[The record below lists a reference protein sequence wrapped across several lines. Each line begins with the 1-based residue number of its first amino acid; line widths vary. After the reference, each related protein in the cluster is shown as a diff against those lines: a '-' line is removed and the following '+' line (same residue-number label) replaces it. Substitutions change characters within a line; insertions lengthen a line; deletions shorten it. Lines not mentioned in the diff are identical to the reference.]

1 MKKRTGKMISLSLA
15 VAMAVTAA
23 PVTALADEN
32 TQSNVIEASELTTA
46 QNAGETETDTD
57 TTTEKDVLKS
67 NDAETL
73 TGTDD
78 LDTTSNNTIT
88 VADGSEET
96 LQKAIED
103 ANDGDKIL
111 VTKSITLT
119 KPVIIDKGITLEA
132 ESLTPFVVDPNG
144 NFNEMGDNHVF
155 RLSHKDAVL
164 DNVTL
169 SLEERN
175 TTPLNI
181 VYVSAGTVQDCWL
194 VGSGATANP
203 VTRGV
208 MVESGA
214 KNVTITGNHFED
226 FFASAYINSGAEGEI
241 ADNNSVNT
249 KESWCIAD
257 GSNMDLTGNT
267 FEGTTTIDI
276 KIFAD
281 SPSQKNNYTKEKFLA
296 ISKDNSSA
304 RIQNEIDGVTALDG
318 SIIVSDKNS
327 LEKAITYADTTETPI
342 ALQADITGDFVIGT
356 DKNVSLDLNGHK
368 ITNESDH
375 TITNNGTLTIK
386 DSSGGK
392 TGIIDNVT
400 HARAAVWNDGIAVLE
415 GGTYT
420 RSLENGI
427 DEGNSGGNS
436 YYNIVNHNRMT
447 IESGVTVE
455 QDGNF
460 SSMIE
465 NGWYNGN
472 ENTEK
477 TPSIMIIEGGTF
489 SGGLNTV
496 KNDDYGELT
505 INDGDFSNIS
515 QAAFLNWNT
524 ATING
529 GNFEVNNNADAVIL
543 NGYGNAT
550 MDKGELTI
558 NGGNFNTEQNDVN
571 FIETM
576 YAIDGYTSGTI
587 EVNGGNIYG
596 DIQLSDVTE
605 GATLSITNGV
615 TINGN
620 ITNQGV
626 ANVGVTNAT
635 VTGSVSNSGEGSVI
649 ISDGATVEDAVS
661 NTGSGSMAVIESK
674 IGSYTSGQN
683 ITFVDSTTTNGDT
696 IENTQDVSA
705 ACARIG
711 AKYYNTLKEAL
722 TESKSGDTITLV
734 KDVTVS
740 NTQAMANSNYNEAVI
755 TLKDGVTLD
764 GDSHT
769 IYADK
774 NWFKS
779 TDGKNANNPANH
791 IVGVSGVSATIKNL
805 TIVGN
810 ANTKHGINAF
820 GTNGTNTLIV
830 NNVTIKNCGTA
841 GMVINGAKV
850 TATNINTEG
859 NPWGAINVDKSS
871 GSELDLTGGTF
882 KENVQ
887 IWTESDDPN
896 ISLDG
901 VQLDEV
907 TGEGTNLK
915 GYTYFTDD
923 VSKLGAAY
931 NETTK
936 TIYESLADALT
947 AAQSRETI
955 SVVKDTELA
964 TDAAVAEGVTLV
976 VNPDVTLS
984 IAEGKTLT
992 NNGTIENKG
1001 EIEGTVKQGTTGEV
1015 TKYYTVTFTSNKE
1028 IESVEVQDEND
1039 ATVEPNVEGKFI
1051 YSLKDGKYTYTMET
1065 VRGTRNGSFTVD
1077 GKELT
1082 INERFSSGGGSS
1094 HSYDGYITIINPKN
1108 GEVSVSDDWAYE
1120 DDKITLTITPDDG
1133 YEVDKIE
1140 IVDDEGDKITAK
1152 KVEDEDNKYT
1162 FRMAN
1167 CDVTVTVTFKEEGK
1181 TTEDTDKEEDKDDEE
1196 TTELN
1201 FTDVKES
1208 DWFFKGV
1215 EYVVD
1220 KGIMSGV
1227 SENEFAPS
1235 GKLTR
1240 AMLVQMLYNMESRP
1254 ACDAENAFM
1263 DVPVGQWYT
1272 DAVIWANDEKIVS
1285 GMGDGLFAPNME
1297 ITREQMVAML
1307 YNYAKYKGYDVT
1319 ASADL
1324 SAFADTASVSA
1335 WAQPAMQWA
1344 VAEGYISGM
1353 GDSQLAPQGTATR
1366 AEIASVIMRFMEATA
1381 ETAE

>member
-23 PVTALADEN
+23 PVTALADEPVK
-32 TQSNVIEASELTTA
+32 TDVIEAPALTSA
-46 QNAGETETDTD
+46 DQTEE
-57 TTTEKDVLKS
+57 TTTEEGTAWAELTPSEKTEEEEVLSDEGTETTEGITTVEELNDEASAKENVFYVDETQGNGYTTLSDALKQAGTTESTIVLK
-67 NDAETL
+67 
-73 TGTDD
+73 
-78 LDTTSNNTIT
+78 NN
-88 VADGSEET
+88 V
-96 LQKAIED
+96 
-103 ANDGDKIL
+103 
-111 VTKSITLT
+111 
-119 KPVIIDKGITLEA
+119 
-132 ESLTPFVVDPNG
+132 
-144 NFNEMGDNHVF
+144 
-155 RLSHKDAVL
+155 
-164 DNVTL
+164 
-169 SLEERN
+169 
-175 TTPLNI
+175 
-181 VYVSAGTVQDCWL
+181 
-194 VGSGATANP
+194 
-203 VTRGV
+203 
-208 MVESGA
+208 
-214 KNVTITGNHFED
+214 
-226 FFASAYINSGAEGEI
+226 
-241 ADNNSVNT
+241 
-249 KESWCIAD
+249 
-257 GSNMDLTGNT
+257 
-267 FEGTTTIDI
+267 
-276 KIFAD
+276 
-281 SPSQKNNYTKEKFLA
+281 
-296 ISKDNSSA
+296 
-304 RIQNEIDGVTALDG
+304 
-318 SIIVSDKNS
+318 
-327 LEKAITYADTTETPI
+327 
-342 ALQADITGDFVIGT
+342 TGDFTIAEDQNIT
-356 DKNVSLDLNGHK
+356 LDLNGYT
-368 ITNESDH
+368 ITNTSNH
-375 TITNNGTLTIK
+375 TITNNGKLTIK
-386 DSSGGK
+386 DSSEEK
-392 TGIIDNVT
+392 TGTITNST
-400 HARAAVWNDGIAVLE
+400 HGKGALVNNY
-415 GGTYT
+415 GGTV
-420 RSLENGI
+420 
-427 DEGNSGGNS
+427 D
-436 YYNIVNHNRMT
+436 
-447 IESGVTVE
+447 IESGTLTREEATDNSWYVIRN
-455 QDGNF
+455 DGTMNIKGGSIINKVVKLT
-460 SSMIE
+460 SSLIR
-465 NGWYNGN
+465 N
-472 ENTEK
+472 EGEMD
-477 TPSIMIIEGGTF
+477 I
-489 SGGLNTV
+489 SGGYLEHDFIAV
-496 KNDDYGELT
+496 KNDDTGKGELST
-505 INDGDFSNIS
+505 LTVSGDVVIKSPEQAIQNWTTAVIS
-515 QAAFLNWNT
+515 GGTMNGKVSTWGYKGQCGNT
-524 ATING
+524 EITGGTING
-529 GNFEVNNNADAVIL
+529 NITIGIDNSNLLNSPKIPEVTIS
-543 NGYGNAT
+543 NG
-550 MDKGELTI
+550 TI
-558 NGGNFNTEQNDVN
+558 NGDIEFLTGGTSTAAPENTKGSFVIN
-571 FIETM
+571 
-576 YAIDGYTSGTI
+576 
-587 EVNGGNIYG
+587 
-596 DIQLSDVTE
+596 
-605 GATLSITNGV
+605 NGV
-615 TINGN
+615 TINGDVKN
-620 ITNQGV
+620 PSAGTVEI
-626 ANVGVTNAT
+626 TNAT
-635 VTGSVSNSGEGSVI
+635 VEGAI
-649 ISDGATVEDAVS
+649 S

-674 IGSYTSGQN
+674 IGSYIPGQN

-696 IENTQDVSA
+696 IENTQDVSTA
-705 ACARIG
+705 YARIG
-711 AKYYNTLKEAL
+711 ATYYDTLKEAL
-722 TESKSGDTITLV
+722 AASKSGDTITLV

-740 NTQAMANSNYNEAVI
+740 NTQDMANSNYNEAVI

-764 GDSHT
+764 GDTHT
-769 IYADK
+769 IYASES
-774 NWFKS
+774 WFKS
-779 TDGKNANNPANH
+779 TKGNNADKPANH

-810 ANTKHGINAF
+810 ENTKHGINAY
-820 GTNGTNTLIV
+820 GVNGNATLNIS
-830 NNVTIKNCGTA
+830 NVTIKNCGTA

-859 NPWGAINVDKSS
+859 NPWGAINVDKST
-871 GSELDLTGGTF
+871 GSTLDLTGGTF
-882 KENVQ
+882 KEAAQ
-887 IWTESDDPN
+887 IWTEADGTN
-896 ISLDG
+896 VTLKG
-901 VQLDEV
+901 VQLDKV
-907 TGEGTNLK
+907 TGKGENLK

-931 NETTK
+931 NETTR
-936 TIYESLADALT
+936 TIYESLAEALT

-1028 IESVEVQDEND
+1028 IKSVEVQDEND

-1120 DDKITLTITPDDG
+1120 DEKITLTITPDKG
-1133 YEVDKIE
+1133 YVVDKIE
-1140 IVDDEGDKITAK
+1140 IVDDEGDKINAK

-1181 TTEDTDKEEDKDDEE
+1181 TTEDTDKEEDKDDE
-1196 TTELN
+1196 TTENTKLN
-1201 FTDVKES
+1201 FTDVKET

-1272 DAVIWANDEKIVS
+1272 DAVIWANDAKIVS
-1285 GMGDGLFAPNME
+1285 GMGEGLFAPNME

-1307 YNYAKYKGYDVT
+1307 YNYAKYRGYDVT

-1381 ETAE
+1381 ESAETAE

>member
-23 PVTALADEN
+23 PVTALADESV
-32 TQSNVIEASELTTA
+32 QASTLTTA
-46 QNAGETETDTD
+46 QN
-57 TTTEKDVLKS
+57 TTEPVLGTTLGEQDEEGNGSTEKS
-67 NDAETL
+67 KSAKTVATKAELKTAL
-73 TGTDD
+73 TEASEDD
-78 LDTTSNNTIT
+78 TITITTSFEIT
-88 VADGSEET
+88 EPIV
-96 LQKAIED
+96 
-103 ANDGDKIL
+103 
-111 VTKSITLT
+111 
-119 KPVIIDKGITLEA
+119 IDKAVTVTANEGVV
-132 ESLTPFVVDPNG
+132 LTAKGDFSAPSFDP
-144 NFNEMGDNHVF
+144 HVF
-155 RLSHKDAVL
+155 RLYHADAVL
-164 DNVTL
+164 DNVAVVIDG
-169 SLEERN
+169 SN
-175 TTPLNI
+175 SSNVNI
-181 VYVSAGTVQDCWL
+181 VYLHAGTVQNCNFT
-194 VGSGATANP
+194 GSGANGNP

-208 MVESGA
+208 IVESGA
-214 KNVTITGNHFED
+214 KDVVIKDNVFNG
-226 FFASAYINSGAEGEI
+226 FFASAYINSGAKGEI
-241 ADNNSVNT
+241 ADNKSVNT
-249 KESWCIAD
+249 KESWCIAN

-281 SPSQKNNYTKEKFLA
+281 SPSQTNKYTKEKFLA
-296 ISKDNSSA
+296 MSEKNSSA
-304 RIQNEIDGVTALDG
+304 RIQNIIDDVTALDG
-318 SIIVSDKNS
+318 SIIVSDKDS
-327 LEKAITYADTTETPI
+327 LEKAIAYADATETPI
-342 ALQADITGDFVIGT
+342 ALQNDITGDFVIGT

-368 ITNESDH
+368 ITNESGH

-386 DSSGGK
+386 DSSDEKAG
-392 TGIIDNVT
+392 TIDNVT
-400 HARAAVWNDGIAVLE
+400 HARAAVWNNGIAILE

-420 RSLENGI
+420 RSLENGKSKE
-427 DEGNSGGNS
+427 DSGNNS
-436 YYNIVNHNRMT
+436 YYNIVNHNHMT
-447 IESGVTVE
+447 IKSGVTVK

-472 ENTEK
+472 HNTEK
-477 TPSIMIIEGGTF
+477 TPSIMIIDGGTF
-489 SGGLNTV
+489 SGGLNTI

-505 INDGDFSNIS
+505 INDGTFSNIS

-529 GNFEVNNNADAVIL
+529 GNFEVNDNAEAVIM
-543 NGYGNAT
+543 NAYANSS

-558 NGGNFNTEQNDVN
+558 NGGNFNTDQKNIN
-571 FIETM
+571 FLKTAEIS
-576 YAIDGYTSGTI
+576 GYKHTGSVEI
-587 EVNGGNIYG
+587 NGGNIYG
-596 DIQLSDVTE
+596 NINLNDISKGTSMTISNDVIIY
-605 GATLSITNGV
+605 GSISNQTV
-615 TINGN
+615 ADIN
-620 ITNQGV
+620 I
-626 ANVGVTNAT
+626 TNAT
-635 VTGSVSNSGEGSVI
+635 VTGSVSNAGTGSVV
-649 ISDGATVEDAVS
+649 ISDGATVEGAVS

-674 IGSYTSGQN
+674 VGDYSPEQT
-683 ITFVDSTTTNGDT
+683 ITFVDSTTTNGET
-696 IENTQDVSA
+696 IKNTQDVSA

-711 AKYYNTLKEAL
+711 AKYYNTLEEAL
-722 TESKSGDTITLV
+722 TKSESDDTITLV

-740 NTQAMANSNYNEAVI
+740 NTQDMANSNYNEAVI

-764 GDSHT
+764 GDTHT
-769 IYADK
+769 IYASES
-774 NWFKS
+774 WVKS
-779 TDGKNANNPANH
+779 TDGNNIDKPANH

-810 ANTKHGINAF
+810 ENTKHGINAF

-936 TIYESLADALT
+936 TIYESLAEALT
-947 AAQSRETI
+947 AAQSGNTI
-955 SVVKDTELA
+955 SVVKDTELTAGA
-964 TDAAVAEGVTLV
+964 TVDNNVTLV
-976 VNPDVTLS
+976 VNPGVTLS
-984 IAEGKTLT
+984 ISENATLI

-1001 EIEGTVKQGTTGEV
+1001 EIKGEV
-1015 TKYYTVTFTSNKE
+1015 TGEITEYYTVTFTSNKE
-1028 IESVEVQDEND
+1028 IESVEVKDEKG
-1039 ATVEPNVEGKFI
+1039 ATVEPNVEGKFV

-1065 VRGTRNGSFTVD
+1065 VRGTRTGSFTVA
-1077 GKELT
+1077 GEELT
-1082 INERFSSGGGSS
+1082 INERFSSGGSS

-1108 GEVSVSDDWAYE
+1108 GDVSVSDDWAYE
-1120 DDKITLTITPDDG
+1120 DEKITLTITPDKG
-1133 YEVDKIE
+1133 YVVDKIE
-1140 IVDDEGDKITAK
+1140 IVDDEGDKIDAK
-1152 KVEDEDNKYT
+1152 KVDDEDNKYT

-1196 TTELN
+1196 TTKLN
-1201 FTDVKES
+1201 FTDVKET

-1220 KGIMSGV
+1220 KGVMSGV

-1272 DAVIWANDEKIVS
+1272 DAVIWANDAKIVS
-1285 GMGDGLFAPNME
+1285 GMGEGLFAPNME

-1381 ETAE
+1381 ETEE